1 MLFVLVCVLVM
12 NMSNVYAGLEQKVFI
27 GAGSVL
33 RRGLEGK
40 TAQEIQIEGM
50 MWGEREKVF
59 EVEKEREINAQK
71 DKGTK

>member
-27 GAGSVL
+27 GAGGVL

-59 EVEKEREINAQK
+59 EVERERER
-71 DKGTK
+71 